1 MKIKIFSVLR
11 GTFMVHGDVIV
22 LSTGISQTFGFTN
35 WDFFKEFKV
44 RLWAWRAILLFS
56 ISSSLWHEAI
66 KSDATPPMN
75 ELLVHPRVVT
85 PSAFCRF
92 LGQFVG
98 NHYCSWLKLVVWQK
112 SFLHKNKT
120 QWPAQPCPILI
131 LSIRSLL
138 HWPWGH
144 NGSLSFP
151 ELIKMYLLSIISIQ
165 YPALMSWEYSKLSLK
180 EIVFVFLI

>member
-1 MKIKIFSVLR
+1 MEMSLYYPLVLAKLLVSLIE
-11 GTFMVHGDVIV
+11 TFLKNSKSGYRLEKGHIIV
-22 LSTGISQTFGFTN
+22 
-35 WDFFKEFKV
+35 
-44 RLWAWRAILLFS
+44 
-56 ISSSLWHEAI
+56 SSSLWHEAI
-66 KSDATPPMN
+66 KSDATPPMK

-144 NGSLSFP
+144 NSSLSFP
-151 ELIKMYLLSIISIQ
+151 ELIKMYLLPIISTQ